1 MILLDEPSAGLAP
14 QLVADVTTR
23 LAELNRTT
31 GVSMFIVEQNVRH
44 ALRIAHRAY
53 VLRRGIVVGEYSPDT
68 TLDTIQH
75 AFIG

>member
-1 MILLDEPSAGLAP
+1 LAP
-14 QLVADVTTR
+14 QLVADMTTR

-31 GVSMFIVEQNVRH
+31 GISMFIVEQNVRH
-44 ALRIAHRAY
+44 ALRIAHRTY
-53 VLRRGIVVGEYSPDT
+53 VLRQGIVVGEYPPET